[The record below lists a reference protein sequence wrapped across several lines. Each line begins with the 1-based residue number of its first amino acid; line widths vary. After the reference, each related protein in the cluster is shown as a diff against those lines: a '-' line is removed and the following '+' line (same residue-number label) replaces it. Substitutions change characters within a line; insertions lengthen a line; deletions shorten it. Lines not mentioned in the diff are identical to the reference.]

1 MLLRTKSNMTHLD
14 ILHHCSPFTHATTPF
29 VDLRSKQVTQTDDT
43 RESYGG
49 KVTSK
54 WLALCTLSAVT
65 FDLSTLKDIVPNK
78 RGIQTLNKLK
88 DGLPF
93 SSYRRPGP
101 KQSIRYVNVVPR
113 STMNT
118 NGKLRWLDIRQIL
131 FSFFCLFVDRGGFQV
146 HKLAKKIT
154 RPMPSHL
161 KRKSLVNK
169 GFIIWLS
176 GNVFL
181 RDTPGGP

>member
-65 FDLSTLKDIVPNK
+65 FNLSTLKDIVPNK
-78 RGIQTLNKLK
+78 SGIQTLNKLK

-101 KQSIRYVNVVPR
+101 KQSIRYMGHWQSVR
-113 STMNT
+113 SI
-118 NGKLRWLDIRQIL
+118 WLDIRQIL

-161 KRKSLVNK
+161 KRKRLANK
-169 GFIIWLS
+169 GFIICLS

-181 RDTPGGP
+181 RDTPGDP